1 MDYNEALDHLDGLV
15 NYEVQ
20 PRAGAIKG
28 LSLDKMQQVME
39 LLGDPQHACP
49 AIHITG
55 TNGKGS
61 TARMIESLLTSTG
74 LRVGLYTSPHV
85 SSPRERIRVGAVD
98 LDRPTFGQA
107 VGDIARLV
115 EAAELE
121 PLSWFETVTAA
132 ALLHFA
138 NEAVEVAVVE
148 VGMLGRF
155 DATNVVDGEVA
166 VVTNVGRDHTDGA
179 PGWWLRVAQ
188 EKVGIVKPGAS
199 VVLGETTP
207 ELSELVAAQYPAVVT
222 VLSPGVA
229 GAPGGGRGDVAGA
242 LSSPGVAGAPGG
254 GRGDVAGALSSP
266 GVAGA
271 PGGGRGDVA
280 GALSSPGVAGAPG
293 GGRGGVAG
301 VSTTLLSNEVAV
313 GGRLLSVQTPR
324 ATHTEVFVGL
334 HGAHQGHNAAVAIAA
349 VEEFF
354 DAPLNS
360 DVLQEAL
367 ATVEAPGRLEV
378 VHRSPLMLLDAAHN
392 PPGAEVLARSLDED
406 FAGANRR
413 FLVFGIQDGRDP
425 AEVLEA
431 LDLASFDLVVAC
443 TAPTARGVEASALCG
458 TALSLGARAEAIA
471 DIATAIDYVL
481 DQADDED
488 LIVIAGSVTVLEV
501 AKEFAAEL

>member
-1 MDYNEALDHLDGLV
+1 MDYLEALDHLDRLI

-39 LLGDPQHACP
+39 ILGDPQHACA

-61 TARMIESLLTSTG
+61 TARMIESLLASMG

-85 SSPRERIRVGAVD
+85 SSPCERIRVAAVE
-98 LDRPTFGQA
+98 LDQPTFGQA
-107 VGDIARLV
+107 IGDIARLV
-115 EAAELE
+115 EVAELG

-132 ALLHFA
+132 AFLHFA

-155 DATNVVDGEVA
+155 DATNVVDGQIA
-166 VVTNVGRDHTDGA
+166 VITNVGRDHTDGA
-179 PGWWLRVAQ
+179 PGWWRRIAE
-188 EKVGIVKPGAS
+188 EKAGIVKPGAS
-199 VVLGETTP
+199 VVIGETVP
-207 ELSELVAAQYPAVVT
+207 ELAEIVAAQSPASILT
-222 VLSPGVA
+222 PNL
-229 GAPGGGRGDVAGA
+229 
-242 LSSPGVAGAPGG
+242 LSS
-254 GRGDVAGALSSP
+254 
-266 GVAGA
+266 
-271 PGGGRGDVA
+271 
-280 GALSSPGVAGAPG
+280 
-293 GGRGGVAG
+293 
-301 VSTTLLSNEVAV
+301 EVAV
-313 GGRLLSVQTPR
+313 GGRLLSLQTPR
-324 ATHTEVFVGL
+324 ATHSEVFLGL
-334 HGAHQGHNAAVAIAA
+334 HGAHQAHNAAVAIAA

-360 DVLQEAL
+360 DVIHEAF

-392 PPGAEVLARSLDED
+392 PPGAEALARSLDED
-406 FAGANRR
+406 FGGVNRR

-425 AEVLEA
+425 AEVLTA
-431 LDLASFDLVVAC
+431 LDVAAFDMVVAC
-443 TAPTARGVEASALCG
+443 TAPTARGVEAAELRD
-458 TALSLGARAEAIA
+458 TAVSLGARVEAVA

-488 LIVIAGSVTVLEV
+488 LIVVAGSVTVLEI
-501 AKEFAAEL
+501 AREFAAEL